1 MSFRTLQGP
10 LLLAALCTILVVA
23 VYQVL
28 AMPLSA
34 GPFLLIAF
42 FTVLSLAGRF
52 VFNRARDAKQAVRT
66 SMSVMALKM
75 FASLIVLLIV
85 IFATPRD
92 RVLLMALTFGAL
104 YLVYLVFDTAHQ
116 FRSVA
121 RT

>member
-10 LLLAALCTILVVA
+10 LLLAALCTILVIA

-28 AMPLSA
+28 AMPLST
-34 GPFLLIAF
+34 GPFLLITF
-42 FTVLSLAGRF
+42 FTLLSLAGRL
-52 VFNRARDAKQAVRT
+52 VFDRARDAKQAVRT

-75 FASLIVLLIV
+75 FASLIVLVIV

>member
-10 LLLAALCTILVVA
+10 LLLAALCTILVIA

-42 FTVLSLAGRF
+42 FTLLSLAGRL
-52 VFNRARDAKQAVRT
+52 VFDRARDAKQAVRT

-75 FASLIVLLIV
+75 FASLIVLVIV

>member
-10 LLLAALCTILVVA
+10 LLLAALCTILVIA

-42 FTVLSLAGRF
+42 FTLLSLAGRL
-52 VFNRARDAKQAVRT
+52 VFDRARDAKQAVRT

-75 FASLIVLLIV
+75 FASLIVLVIV
-85 IFATPRD
+85 IFVTPRD

>member
-28 AMPLSA
+28 PMPLSA

-75 FASLIVLLIV
+75 FASLIVLVIV

>member
-1 MSFRTLQGP
+1 
-10 LLLAALCTILVVA
+10 LLLAALCTILVIA

-28 AMPLSA
+28 AMPLST

-42 FTVLSLAGRF
+42 FTLLSLAGRL
-52 VFNRARDAKQAVRT
+52 VFDRARDAKQAVRT

-75 FASLIVLLIV
+75 FASLIVLVIV

>member
-10 LLLAALCTILVVA
+10 LLLAALCTILVIA

-28 AMPLSA
+28 AMPLST

-42 FTVLSLAGRF
+42 FTLLSLAGRL
-52 VFNRARDAKQAVRT
+52 VFDRARDAKQAVRT

-75 FASLIVLLIV
+75 FASLIVLVIV
-85 IFATPRD
+85 IFVTPRD